1 MYLLDKYFIQKKRN
15 RSISKEDD
23 CWQLGYYN
31 REPYRFL
38 DYLSSGLL
46 DACKDMILRNNT
58 LIVGPSGTG
67 KTPLIGDI
75 LKQTTFSFCVIDFD
89 KFLLSK
95 LRNQLVNNGYR
106 IKMLDLEN
114 PLEGDFYNPLK
125 YCKDEEDAE
134 LLAKMIV
141 NDYSLDSYYKDAA
154 ITLISIY
161 IELMTYIPQR
171 LGISYTMMEEIMGE
185 NTIEPTLV
193 NLNKLN
199 SWALEVDGN
208 SLKNGFDKVIDRIV
222 DFEAKRQNCNPKF
235 AVVPTFV
242 KKYYHYIRNVG
253 QSSGEINKGV
263 LLTIRSC
270 LSFLNVESIKQF
282 VRKENINLSE
292 FDYEKT
298 ALFIELC
305 PCDKTYNFLAETL
318 LIQLNKVLRDKERIG
333 GPLHISIIM
342 DNFPHIG
349 SPEIVEAIQ
358 TDDYKVSYV
367 VISQSIAQ
375 LAAISNCMVDKLDG
389 KCKFLL
395 WRYYHSLLSRED
407 KEFLANRTIR
417 KKIIQ
422 FSN

>member
-1 MYLLDKYFIQKKRN
+1 MNRINILFKKKRN

-134 LLAKMIV
+134 LLAKMTV

-282 VRKENINLSE
+282 VSKENMNLSE

-305 PCDKTYNFLAETL
+305 PCDKTYNFLAEAL

-367 VISQSIAQ
+367 VVSQSIAQ

-395 WRYYHSLLSRED
+395 WRYDHSLLSRED